1 MYKGAGNVKNSPENL
16 RDSRSTICVESAAE
30 LYFKFSPKNWT
41 NLTFSNVAVGAYS
54 IMALMVSPHEIPTVL
69 LPPLMSSLNFSAA

>member
-41 NLTFSNVAVGAYS
+41 NLTFSMWQLGHIQS
-54 IMALMVSPHEIPTVL
+54 WH
-69 LPPLMSSLNFSAA
+69 